1 MAEIVKVLGSEAAL
15 STASNVG
22 SASVVRILN
31 NNAGLAL
38 VTRANSSGTTIGT
51 ITLAAG
57 EIVYLQKVSS
67 DTLASNV
74 AVRAV
79 SVSFN

>member
-1 MAEIVKVLGSEAAL
+1 MAEMVKVIASEIAL
-15 STASNVG
+15 TTANTVSN
-22 SASVVRILN
+22 ASVVRIN
-31 NNAGLAL
+31 NNSGGAVL
-38 VTRANSSGTTIGT
+38 VTRANAGTLGT

-57 EIVYLQKVSS
+57 EVIYLQKAPTE
-67 DTLASNV
+67 TLASNV

>member
-1 MAEIVKVLGSEAAL
+1 MAEMVKIIASEIAL
-15 STASNVG
+15 TTANTVSN
-22 SASVVRILN
+22 ASVVRIN
-31 NNAGLAL
+31 NNSGGAVLI
-38 VTRANSSGTTIGT
+38 TRANSGTLGTVTLVSGEVI
-51 ITLAAG
+51 
-57 EIVYLQKVSS
+57 YLQKAPS